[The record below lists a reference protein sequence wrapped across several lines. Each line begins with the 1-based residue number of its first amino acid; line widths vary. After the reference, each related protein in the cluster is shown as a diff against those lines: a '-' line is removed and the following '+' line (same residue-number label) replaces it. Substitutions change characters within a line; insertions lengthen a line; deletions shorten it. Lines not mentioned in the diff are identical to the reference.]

1 MGRSGH
7 NVPLAVVVALLFILF
22 YPALFL
28 GYRLAPEASLK
39 SEAPWRVQWGPY
51 PNPSPAAVAAATHLG
66 PRLAVIASDGLRGAL
81 WDPWIGG
88 GRPGWLSSA
97 AEGRAPLP
105 LLTALV
111 ARHGWTWTA
120 LAAVEV
126 ALAFASAL
134 WALGTLGIGGSW
146 PAAIG
151 ATAYALSGPVTG
163 HLLDWHESALALG
176 PLVLL
181 PALAARPRAARL
193 RVAAWTGILLLLFA
207 SGAPAVSY
215 LALAAVA
222 MVFSS
227 RLVGRPAGWLAPL
240 AGLVIT
246 MAIAVPSL
254 WLQHA
259 GAEPGAH
266 PPAARLAPPI
276 ANLSAFVAPP
286 ALGAMPEADS
296 LPVHAYLGP
305 VVLLLALFGVFAL
318 RLPRA
323 GFWLATV
330 AASVTIALLPSALL
344 LRLGITQ
351 RPLGVAALAVAVL
364 AAYGAGLLCARV
376 SGAFLHNVAGLA
388 IWLLVVLSLLPPAAH
403 QLPFAT
409 HEEAEL
415 PSPLARQRPTA
426 RTRMVAVLGM
436 LPPDISAT
444 LGLADVRA
452 ASLEGEPH
460 YAALLGTGR
469 GGELTVS
476 RALDRRTARLGARW
490 VLEPLP
496 LRVVSG
502 EIFANIEV
510 ADLALSEK
518 KSLDGLRRGRV
529 TAPPGACRLALP
541 ALSQAT
547 EVWIECPGHRS
558 QLDPDPALAAESDAW
573 RWFAVPAGWSAGAA
587 VIAVSGTARAAAARQ
602 VAWDTSGLRLVS
614 EEHGARAWRWDRAW
628 PLAFLATGFEREG
641 GEVPVGRLT
650 VTVARDR
657 LAALLPLAAGGTGRV
672 SVVATSPASVELHVE
687 TRADAMV
694 VVQVKR
700 RPRLWRATVNG
711 RRVTTDSVGGVWTGI
726 AVPAGDSNVVLRAR
740 LARGA
745 WVPAA
750 FGVLALVL
758 LAFPWRRS

>member
-1 MGRSGH
+1 
-7 NVPLAVVVALLFILF
+7 
-22 YPALFL
+22 
-28 GYRLAPEASLK
+28 
-39 SEAPWRVQWGPY
+39 
-51 PNPSPAAVAAATHLG
+51 
-66 PRLAVIASDGLRGAL
+66 
-81 WDPWIGG
+81 
-88 GRPGWLSSA
+88 
-97 AEGRAPLP
+97 LP

-111 ARHGWTWTA
+111 ARRGWTWTA

-134 WALGTLGIGGSW
+134 WALGALGVGGSW

-163 HLLDWHESALALG
+163 HLLDWHGSALALG

-181 PALAARPRAARL
+181 PALAGRPRTARR

-207 SGAPAVSY
+207 SGAPAVSF

-222 MVFSS
+222 MVFSV
-227 RLVGRPAGWLAPL
+227 RLVGRPGRWVAPL
-240 AGLVIT
+240 AALAVT
-246 MAIAVPSL
+246 MAMTVPSL

-259 GAEPGAH
+259 GAEPGARPPVAH
-266 PPAARLAPPI
+266 PAPPI
-276 ANLSAFVAPP
+276 AGLSAFVAPP
-286 ALGAMPEADS
+286 AFAARPAADLQPAHAHLG
-296 LPVHAYLGP
+296 L
-305 VVLLLALFGVFAL
+305 VVLLLALLGVFAL
-318 RLPRA
+318 KLPRA
-323 GFWLATV
+323 GFWVATV
-330 AASVTIALLPSALL
+330 AVSVTIALLPSALL

-364 AAYGAGLLCARV
+364 AAYGARFLCARAA
-376 SGAFLHNVAGLA
+376 GAFLHNAVGLA
-388 IWLLVVLSLLPPAAH
+388 IWLLVVLSLLSPAAH

-409 HEEAEL
+409 REEADL
-415 PSPLARQRPTA
+415 PSPLARQHPTA

-436 LPPDISAT
+436 LPPDVSAT

-452 ASLEGEPH
+452 ASLDGEPH
-460 YAALLGTGR
+460 YAALLGAGR

-510 ADLALSEK
+510 AELALGEK
-518 KSLDGLRRGRV
+518 RSLDGLRRGRV
-529 TAPPGACRLALP
+529 SVPPGACRLALP
-541 ALSQAT
+541 PLSHAT
-547 EVWIECPGHRS
+547 EVWIERPGHRS
-558 QLDPDPALAAESDAW
+558 QLDPDAALAAESDAW
-573 RWFAVPAGWSAGAA
+573 RWFALPVGWPAGAA
-587 VIAVSGTARAAAARQ
+587 VIAVSGTARPAAARQ

-614 EEHGARAWRWDRAW
+614 EEHGARVWRWDRAW
-628 PLAFLATGFEREG
+628 PPAFLATGFERESG
-641 GEVPVGRLT
+641 DVPVGRFT

-657 LAALLPLAAGGTGRV
+657 LAALLPLAAGASGRV
-672 SVVATSPASVELHVE
+672 NVVAMSPATVELHVE
-687 TRADAMV
+687 TRADALV

-711 RRVTTDSVGGVWTGI
+711 RGVATEAIDGVWTGI
-726 AVPAGDSNVVLRAR
+726 AVPAGSSHVVLRAR
-740 LARGA
+740 LPLGA
-745 WVPAA
+745 WAPAA
-750 FGVLALVL
+750 FGVLALVG